1 MVAFRHDGIDN
12 YFLVGG
18 DSASNGAESFEI
30 AVSDGYAWSEWYTIN
45 ITTGANALPTLTVT
59 DPNLE
64 TGTWTKLSNIVSA
77 NDADGDSI
85 EGIRFSNIGY
95 Y

>member
-1 MVAFRHDGIDN
+1 MVMPGYEGSGWEAGDWLLLDTNGIDN
-12 YFLVGG
+12 LVGG

-64 TGTWTKLSNIVSA
+64 TGTWTKLSLTL
-77 NDADGDSI
+77 
-85 EGIRFSNIGY
+85 
-95 Y
+95 